1 MPLQK
6 FLWAMAAFCFRFV
19 HPCLKHHLVY
29 KQCLP
34 SMLTVPEEWLV
45 ATLII
50 EIMVVVI
57 VLIIIVI
64 RW

>member
-1 MPLQK
+1 
-6 FLWAMAAFCFRFV
+6 
-19 HPCLKHHLVY
+19 
-29 KQCLP
+29 
-34 SMLTVPEEWLV
+34 MLTVPEEWLV
-45 ATLII
+45 ATLIM